1 MRLNDKYNELESRS
15 VNQPPLTP
23 LLWKE
28 GKKNSPL
35 PKSRSGQVL
44 TRTGNSPLITSPT
57 LVWRGGVD
65 SNPKDEKTGCVK
77 IINDYVAVEACFEL
91 LRSPDA
97 YRSSIMR
104 KSLSDIPINLH
115 SLVIARNEAISN
127 LRAAAKIITNEIKV
141 PRLPRH
147 PSADGFL
154 AKTMTSPLSNSLSVN
169 QPPLSPLLSK
179 EGRKN
184 HVAVRTCPDAVVL
197 NLAVSLNPD
206 SHSTQ
211 KSLLK
216 N

>member
-1 MRLNDKYNELESRS
+1 MRLNDKYNGLESRS

-65 SNPKDEKTGCVK
+65 SNPKDEKTGCVESPPSR
-77 IINDYVAVEACFEL
+77 EAFATGADGGCDQYLLFISYESEEL
-91 LRSPDA
+91 
-97 YRSSIMR
+97 
-104 KSLSDIPINLH
+104 
-115 SLVIARNEAISN
+115 
-127 LRAAAKIITNEIKV
+127 
-141 PRLPRH
+141 H
-147 PSADGFL
+147 PS
-154 AKTMTSPLSNSLSVN
+154 PLRGTPLKGRGSDVRSVY
-169 QPPLSPLLSK
+169 QPPLSPLLWK

-197 NLAVSLNPD
+197 NLAVNLNPD